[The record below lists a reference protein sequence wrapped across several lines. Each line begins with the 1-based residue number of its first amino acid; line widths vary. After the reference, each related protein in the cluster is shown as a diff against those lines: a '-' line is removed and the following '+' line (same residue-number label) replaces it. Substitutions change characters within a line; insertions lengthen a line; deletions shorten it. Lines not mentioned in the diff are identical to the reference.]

1 MWWIRQQKEKGGLA
15 VGGWG
20 KLKKGVGRQYGR
32 GTHKIGG
39 SGPSSNYVTLIANLH
54 VIIKSEGYT

>member
-1 MWWIRQQKEKGGLA
+1 MVDKAAERRVVGSGGL
-15 VGGWG
+15 G

-39 SGPSSNYVTLIANLH
+39 SGTSSNYVTLIANLH
-54 VIIKSEGYT
+54 VINKSEGYT

>member
-39 SGPSSNYVTLIANLH
+39 SGNSSNYVTLIANLQ
-54 VIIKSEGYT
+54 V